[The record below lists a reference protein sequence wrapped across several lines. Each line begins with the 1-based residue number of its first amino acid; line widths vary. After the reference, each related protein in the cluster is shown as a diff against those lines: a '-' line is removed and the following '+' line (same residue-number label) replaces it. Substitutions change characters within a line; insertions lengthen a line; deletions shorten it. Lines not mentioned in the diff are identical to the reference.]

1 MKIIDIAR
9 EVDNIFF
16 EDNYTLIVTKIN
28 NISNVIIKANNTEIQ
43 LCKVG
48 DDHSV
53 NLNGEVSKISRNAF
67 EGILMPY
74 LGKRLFISL

>member
-48 DDHSV
+48 DNYSV
-53 NLNGEVSKISRNAF
+53 NLNGEVNKISRNAF